1 MFQYSSKT
9 MNSGDAV
16 GNHTGIK
23 VSLCFSSQNNDQLFE
38 ICNAVELYPE
48 TDNILGTCSVSAL
61 DICKNYLH

>member
-1 MFQYSSKT
+1 MLLVTIHESKYPY
-9 MNSGDAV
+9 A
-16 GNHTGIK
+16 
-23 VSLCFSSQNNDQLFE
+23 SQNNDQLFE